1 MFCITLAIWWIS
13 EDRHRCKNFPPRAP
27 RLPILGNILNITS
40 QLKIPALAMAKLA
53 KIYGDVMYVKMG
65 MNEAVVFSSHEA
77 AKEIFNCD
85 QANDRVVAGFVRDR
99 NLNQN
104 MAINWGNGE
113 VWQVLRRFTIRTLRN
128 FGFGK
133 TASMDVVINE
143 ELIKFLEHFDE
154 ILKRSQNN
162 NENLV
167 ITTQLNE
174 FVRISK
180 TGEDISTSFPFL
192 RDWFPEW
199 TGRNRQSK
207 CIQKLCGFF
216 REVVNE
222 HRSSDSYAT
231 DPQSF
236 LDAFLAKIDETPSDS
251 MFNDEQLVYTM
262 LDLFQAGADTS
273 SNSLT
278 FALLYLT
285 LYPEKQ
291 AKVHEEL
298 DAVLSK
304 DDLITAEMKSKLPY
318 CTATLLETLRF
329 CSIAPFV
336 ANREAVEDFKLR
348 NYTIKKG
355 TAIMINLQAMHYDEA
370 VWGDPHVFRPERFL
384 TENGRVDKA
393 KAELMVSFG
402 GGRRVCLGQSLAET
416 TMLMYFTTFFR
427 HFKLQR
433 LNADEEKIAP
443 SAVPDLG
450 IVYSPRPFEAKVIR
464 RK

>member
-1 MFCITLAIWWIS
+1 
-13 EDRHRCKNFPPRAP
+13 
-27 RLPILGNILNITS
+27 
-40 QLKIPALAMAKLA
+40 
-53 KIYGDVMYVKMG
+53 MYVKMG
-65 MNEAVVFSSHEA
+65 MNEAVVFSSHDA
-77 AKEIFNCD
+77 AKEIFNHD
-85 QANDRVVAGFVRDR
+85 QANDRVVVGFVGDR
-99 NLNQN
+99 NLHQN
-104 MAINWGNGE
+104 MAIIWGNGE
-113 VWQVLRRFTIRTLRN
+113 IWQVLRRFTIRTLRD

-133 TASMDVVINE
+133 SSSMDIVINE
-143 ELIKFLEHFDE
+143 ELTKFLGHFDQ

-162 NENLV
+162 NENVV
-167 ITTQLNE
+167 ITTELFDLSVINVLWRLVTGKSYELENVRLNRLLHLSHE

-180 TGEDISTSFPFL
+180 NGEDISTSFPFL

-199 TGRNRQSK
+199 TGRNHQSK
-207 CIQKLCGFF
+207 CIQKLSGFF
-216 REVVNE
+216 REAVNE
-222 HRSSDSYAT
+222 HRSNESYAT

-236 LDAFLAKIDETPSDS
+236 LDVFLAKIDENPNDS
-251 MFNDEQLVYTM
+251 IYNDEQLVYTM

-285 LYPEKQ
+285 LHPDKQ

-298 DAVLSK
+298 DAVLSA

-329 CSIAPFV
+329 SSIAPFV
-336 ANREAVEDFKLR
+336 PNKVAVEDFKLR

-355 TAIMINLQAMHYDEA
+355 TTIIINLQAMHFDEA

-384 TENGRVDKA
+384 NENGQVDKA
-393 KAELMVSFG
+393 KAELMVVFG

-427 HFKLQR
+427 HFRLQR
-433 LNADEEKIAP
+433 LDADEEKIAP
-443 SAVPDLG
+443 STVPILG
-450 IVYSPRPFEAKVIR
+450 LVYSPRPFEAKVIR
-464 RK
+464 RKELIV